1 MTIPTVATGIKV
13 FTPTECKQI
22 IELCSPL
29 VQTSSIIDNGKK
41 QIEKK
46 NIRQSKSIG
55 LAADNP
61 KFKPI
66 QPLLSKAVDALIH
79 ISQVNFHCTPV
90 GVDPIQFASY
100 EPNDYYQFHIDSSVE
115 IPRSMSASV
124 LLSSPLD
131 FKNGDLCFRDLESI
145 DEQEKKPN
153 GVPISLQQGEI
164 VVFPSLLMHQILP
177 ITEGI
182 RHSLVLWSFT
192 EEMLVTRNKKK

>member
-1 MTIPTVATGIKV
+1 MAIPTVATGIKI
-13 FTPTECKQI
+13 FTPTECNQI

-29 VQTSSIIDNGKK
+29 VQTSYIIDNGKK
-41 QIEKK
+41 QVAKK

-55 LAADNP
+55 LASDDPN
-61 KFKPI
+61 FKTI
-66 QPLLSKAVDALIH
+66 QPLLSKAVDALVQ
-79 ISQVNFHCTPV
+79 ISQMNFHCTPV

-100 EPNDYYQFHIDSSVE
+100 KPNDYYKFHIDSSVE
-115 IPRSMSASV
+115 MPRSMSASV

-153 GVPISLQQGEI
+153 GVPIPLQQGEI
-164 VVFPSLLMHQILP
+164 AVFPSLLMHQILP

-192 EEMLVTRNKKK
+192 EEMVETRKK